1 MNRIPEILVIAGVIL
16 AIVCLYMGASNQIDT
31 AEMVITTLTS
41 LFISIIA
48 AIEGRNFKG

>member
-41 LFISIIA
+41 LFISIMA
-48 AIEGRNFKG
+48 AIEGRNFKD

>member
-31 AEMVITTLTS
+31 VEMVVTTLAS
-41 LFISIIA
+41 LFISVIA
-48 AIEGRNFKG
+48 AAESGNFRD